1 MVERLRSLAVGFV
14 GTYPPTR
21 CGIATF
27 TASLARAIVSVN
39 PYCRFGVVVCVDPHS
54 GTFGSSEVVA
64 QLVRG
69 SAASR
74 AAAVERLNEFDVV
87 VVQHEFGIY
96 GGEDGGDVL
105 DLVREVRVPV
115 IAVLHT
121 VPRRPTLGQ
130 RRVLEELAVLA
141 DRVVVQSAAARTR
154 LLEQYV
160 VDAAKL
166 RTIPHGAHDDR
177 SAPPPTR
184 DGCRSPVVMTWGL
197 FGPDKG
203 IEWGIDA
210 IAQLADMKPP
220 PRYVVVG
227 QTHPRVLETQGEEYR
242 DTLVARAAAR
252 GVGDLVEFDNAYYD
266 TASLLERV
274 RRADIVLLPYSSRE
288 QVVSGVLVEAIA
300 SGKPVVATAFPH
312 AQELLAVGSGI
323 VVPHEDPEA
332 IADAIRSLLVEP
344 ERLSRTAAVARRQA
358 RTFFWEKVGERY
370 LALAAELTRSATKAR
385 APQLPAPRFEHLL
398 EMSDGVG
405 VFEHAKLTAPRLE
418 HGYCTDDVARAL
430 VALMREPTRPAQ
442 LERLAAI
449 CLAFLERAQCSDGR
463 FRNRLSV
470 EGQWLDAVGFDDTT
484 GRALWAAGT
493 TAALARSSAQRERAL
508 ALFEAGAEFRTSS
521 PRANAFAALGAAA
534 LLATAAPPAAA
545 YALLERATAGLGRVL
560 PDPEWPWPET
570 RLAYANAVLAE
581 ARIAY
586 GAVLGDDRLLVEGL
600 DLLAWLVR
608 IETRGDHFS
617 FTPVGGWAPGEPR
630 PGFDQQPIEAATM
643 TDACARAFD
652 VTDDKT
658 WAETALRAAAWFL
671 GANDVGASLLDAV
684 SGGGRDGLEPDGVNE
699 NEGAESTL
707 ALITALQQ
715 ARRLQAAAR
724 NATTSADVSTLAAP
738 MQRSAAP

>member
-1 MVERLRSLAVGFV
+1 MVERLRPLAVGFV

-27 TASLARAIVSVN
+27 TAALARAVVSVD
-39 PYCRFGVVVCVDPHS
+39 PHCRLGVVACVDPHS
-54 GTFGSSEVVA
+54 STFGSSEVIA

-87 VVQHEFGIY
+87 VLQHEFGIY
-96 GGEDGGDVL
+96 GGGDGGDVL

-115 IAVLHT
+115 IVVLHT

-141 DRVVVQSAAARTR
+141 DRLVVQSSAARAR

-160 VDAAKL
+160 VDAAKV
-166 RTIPHGAHDDR
+166 RTIPHGARDNR
-177 SAPPPTR
+177 STPPTR
-184 DGCRSPVVMTWGL
+184 DCSRSPVVMTWGL
-197 FGPDKG
+197 LGPDKG

-210 IAQLADMKPP
+210 IAQLADMRPP
-220 PRYVVVG
+220 PRYVILG

-242 DTLVARAAAR
+242 DTLAARAVAR
-252 GVGDLVEFDNAYYD
+252 GVGELVEFDNAYYD
-266 TASLLERV
+266 TESLLERV
-274 RRADIVLLPYSSRE
+274 RRADIVLLPYRSRE

-300 SGKPVVATAFPH
+300 SGKPVVATRFPH
-312 AQELLAVGSGI
+312 AQELLVVGSGI
-323 VVPHEDPEA
+323 VVPHEDAGA
-332 IADAIRSLLVEP
+332 IADALRRLLTEP
-344 ERLSRTAAVARRQA
+344 ERLSRTVAVARRQA
-358 RTFFWEKVGERY
+358 RTFLWEKVGEGY
-370 LALAAELTRSATKAR
+370 LALAAELTGSATETR
-385 APQLPAPRFEHLL
+385 ALHLPAPRFQHLL
-398 EMSDGVG
+398 EMSDDVG
-405 VFEHAKLTAPRLE
+405 VFEHAELTAPRLE

-430 VALMREPTRPAQ
+430 VALIREPAPAPQ
-442 LERLAAI
+442 LERLTAI

-470 EGQWLDAVGFDDTT
+470 EGHWLDAVGSDDTT

-493 TAALARSSAQRERAL
+493 TAASAHGFAQRRRAL

-545 YALLERATAGLGRVL
+545 YALLTRAAAGLGRVP
-560 PDPEWPWPET
+560 PDPEWPWPEA

-581 ARIAY
+581 ARIAA
-586 GAVLGDDRLLVEGL
+586 GAALDNDPLLAEGL

-617 FTPVGGWAPGEPR
+617 FTPVGGWAPGDRR
-630 PGFDQQPIEAATM
+630 PGFDQQPIEAAAM
-643 TDACARAFD
+643 ADACARAFD
-652 VTDDKT
+652 
-658 WAETALRAAAWFL
+658 RHRRP
-671 GANDVGASLLDAV
+671 G
-684 SGGGRDGLEPDGVNE
+684 DGP
-699 NEGAESTL
+699 SH
-707 ALITALQQ
+707 
-715 ARRLQAAAR
+715 
-724 NATTSADVSTLAAP
+724 AP
-738 MQRSAAP
+738 CCRVVPR